1 MAISTRIGACL
12 FEAIVNAHDE
22 AMLTLD
28 PEGVVCSWNGAA
40 ERLFGYAAAEAVGRK
55 LADLLPQAR
64 EAAVTAGASPGGMGV
79 QCLLRDRHGAWL
91 PARLMRTDIDTV
103 GMGGIGGAGMLL
115 TVHASRQPRGQEPD
129 ASRAHPINVYESLV
143 ESSDDAIVTKTLAGI
158 VTSWNPGA
166 QRLFGYTA
174 AEMVGESIS
183 KIIPEDRVH
192 EEEMILQR
200 IGAGERV
207 EHFETVRTHKDGRP
221 VHVSVTISPL
231 LDARGRVVG
240 ASKIARDIGERILAE
255 QTIWRQ
261 ANQDS
266 LTDLPNRVAHRLRE
280 LRLQGFQVAV
290 DDFGT
295 GASNL
300 AALSRV
306 EVDYLKIDR
315 SLVCELPGDRR
326 KLAIC
331 EAIVAMAHQLDIEVI
346 AEGIE
351 TIEELDK
358 IRDIRCDYAQ
368 GYLYAQPLETPRATQ
383 WLLEHCAGQAESLR
397 D

>member
-1 MAISTRIGACL
+1 MAGSTRIGACL
-12 FEAIVNAHDE
+12 FEAIVNAQDD
-22 AMLTLD
+22 AMLTVD
-28 PEGVVCSWNGAA
+28 PEGVVRSWNLAA
-40 ERLFGYAAAEAVGRK
+40 ERMFGYAFSEAVGRS
-55 LADLLPQAR
+55 LAELLPQAC
-64 EAAVTAGASPGGMGV
+64 EAAAAAGAASAGTGT

-91 PARLMRTDIDTV
+91 PARVTRADIDT
-103 GMGGIGGAGMLL
+103 AGMEGSGTLL
-115 TVHASRQPRGQEPD
+115 TVHALHPHQGPEAAP
-129 ASRAHPINVYESLV
+129 SRAHPINVYESLV

-174 AEMVGESIS
+174 AEMVGESIT
-183 KIIPEDRVH
+183 KIIPSDRVH
-192 EEEMILQR
+192 EEEIILQR
-200 IGAGERV
+200 IAAGERV